1 MYMYMLISALTIVS
15 NFIIVPHPRWI
26 RLCLCVPFAWL
37 RCAAPASRHFIATS
51 LQAKDFFQVLQYAT
65 LMCACTWNCA
75 CCCCVFLTMLRSL
88 LMSSESQKQGSERI
102 ARTCD
107 FKDRQQHDEIYR
119 QNRIGRQGKKFIL
132 VIQMFLQMCVRIQL
146 SCYGKWE
153 AKKRRRVQRGSV
165 RGGAAEGEREDSEEK
180 GADPTTSVPS
190 FLVIISNFMVVWV
203 LHNNI
208 PLHLPVSPMSL
219 LPSL

>member
-1 MYMYMLISALTIVS
+1 MYMLISELTIVS

-26 RLCLCVPFAWL
+26 RLCLCVPFAWQ
-37 RCAAPASRHFIATS
+37 RCAAPASRHFIAT
-51 LQAKDFFQVLQYAT
+51 KDFFQVLQYAT

-88 LMSSESQKQGSERI
+88 LMSSEFQKQGSERI

-107 FKDRQQHDEIYR
+107 FKDRQQHDENYR
-119 QNRIGRQGKKFIL
+119 QNRIGREGKKFIL
-132 VIQMFLQMCVRIQL
+132 VIQMFLQMYVRIHL

-153 AKKRRRVQRGSV
+153 AKRRRRVQRGRTSV

-180 GADPTTSVPS
+180 GADPTTSIPS